1 MNLLD
6 SSIGGNSVTPADG
19 RLSSVAL
26 SICLAGVAF
35 GSEAIPLSEIYSGA
49 EEIREAFVKE
59 EPSSY
64 DYAYSYVEG
73 IDPGSGF
80 VAEGIHSI
88 SNLFYGIDLSGYDER
103 TYRLSVEKIR
113 DRMREFA
120 EKEAKKDSGG
130 TDEIWFG
137 VRRYRRHDDNYRL
150 DDKIGNSFESV
161 PDWDALAWRRS
172 LGQFVGAGG
181 STERWSKDYVSKS
194 LKAGYLPGS
203 HDLFLRD
210 TWEPLTFDREIRS
223 LAARVIDVYRRGANA
238 GSSDREYRVLR
249 DLIGKA
255 TNGQGNYLSVE
266 ARRIGSGE
274 RYVALDFIDRAAP
287 KYREMSMICSID
299 DDTRPLLTVRRNQ
312 DSGIDFCSFRGYR
325 ESGELRYYGFFSKPE
340 RFYNL
345 RLLQFHFAEFLPEV
359 APAARS
365 DPNSGEFI
373 PAVSGGWSLVVPA
386 DTKDHYGKLFQVDE
400 TVKVTELPHDSK
412 RKFETARDWL
422 FWLLPGLIWVGLF
435 FVVCLVGMPIQR
447 HLAAKKR
454 QG

>member
-1 MNLLD
+1 MKSAN
-6 SSIGGNSVTPADG
+6 G

-59 EPSSY
+59 EPFSY
-64 DYAYSYVEG
+64 NYTYSYVEG
-73 IDPGSGF
+73 TDSGSGF

-161 PDWDALAWRRS
+161 PDWDALAWRHS

-181 STERWSKDYVSKS
+181 STEGWFKDYVSKR
-194 LKAGYLPGS
+194 LRAGYPPGS
-203 HDLFLRD
+203 HNLFLRD

-312 DSGIDFCSFRGYR
+312 DSGIEFCSFRGYR

-340 RFYNL
+340 RFYNS

-365 DPNSGEFI
+365 VPASGEFI
-373 PAVSGGWSLVVPA
+373 PVVSGGWSLIVPA
-386 DTKDHYGKLFQVDE
+386 DTQDHYRKLFHVDE
-400 TVKVTELPHDSK
+400 TVKVTERLPPL

>member
-1 MNLLD
+1 MKSAN
-6 SSIGGNSVTPADG
+6 G

-59 EPSSY
+59 EPFSY
-64 DYAYSYVEG
+64 NYTYSYVEG
-73 IDPGSGF
+73 TDSGSGF

-120 EKEAKKDSGG
+120 EKEVKKDSGG

-137 VRRYRRHDDNYRL
+137 VRRNRRHGDNYRF

-161 PDWDALAWRRS
+161 PDWDALAWRQS
-172 LGQFVGAGG
+172 VGQFVGAGG
-181 STERWSKDYVSKS
+181 STERWLKKYVPFKLLSVG
-194 LKAGYLPGS
+194 APPWFHNMY
-203 HDLFLRD
+203 LRD

-223 LAARVIDVYRRGANA
+223 LAARVIDVYRRDANA
-238 GSSDREYRVLR
+238 GSSDRVYRFLR
-249 DLIGKA
+249 NLTGKT
-255 TNGQGNYLSVE
+255 TNGQRDYLSVE

-274 RYVALDFIDRAAP
+274 RFVAMDFIDRVAP
-287 KYREMSMICSID
+287 EYLELSMICSID

-312 DSGIDFCSFRGYR
+312 DSEIEFCSFRGYR
-325 ESGELRYYGFFSKPE
+325 ESGELRYYGFFSKPK
-340 RFYNL
+340 RYYYG
-345 RLLQFHFAEFLPEV
+345 RSRQFHFAEFLPEV

-365 DPNSGEFI
+365 VPASGEFI
-373 PAVSGGWSLVVPA
+373 PTVSGGWPLHVPA
-386 DTKDHYGKLFQVDE
+386 GTKDYYRKLFHVDE
-400 TVKVTELPHDSK
+400 TVKVTELPLSRKDSK
-412 RKFETARDWL
+412 RKFETARRWM
-422 FWLLPGLIWVGLF
+422 FWLLPGLIAVGLPFVVSF
-435 FVVCLVGMPIQR
+435 FVVASIQR

-454 QG
+454 